1 MVRAWGRQ
9 PRLAA
14 GGFQGYSLFVR
25 SLRLAVRTSPSHGE
39 NRSSIL
45 LGSASLFKGL
55 AFQNRLQT
63 GFWEGLGENPW
74 ASTSVHSLKI
84 SIHFHL
90 SVKQSLGDLAGLRSP
105 KGSVRTLCGPNA
117 NPKCWDS
124 SKHDRFDNFTKERR
138 SGGLRA
144 SRRIC
149 ARRNNRRQQASISRA
164 VAVCAI
170 LLSGQSKSVAKPET
184 FKSGNRGIHSH
195 LNQGPRYRQMLD

>member
-1 MVRAWGRQ
+1 MVRVWGRQ

-74 ASTSVHSLKI
+74 TSTSVHSLKI

-105 KGSVRTLCGPNA
+105 KGSVRTLCGSNA

-124 SKHDRFDNFTKERR
+124 SKHDRFDNFIYE
-138 SGGLRA
+138 G
-144 SRRIC
+144 
-149 ARRNNRRQQASISRA
+149 ASIWRIA
-164 VAVCAI
+164 
-170 LLSGQSKSVAKPET
+170 SVTTNLRQAKQPPT
-184 FKSGNRGIHSH
+184 TSVNLTRRCGMRHFTIRPIQIRCKTRDF
-195 LNQGPRYRQMLD
+195 QKRQ